1 MFKFTIIHVGKLKQG
16 PHQELVD
23 GYLKRLTPYA
33 QVEMVEVKEER
44 FSSPSDRERVLSTES
59 ERIANAVPAG
69 ARPIVLDA
77 DGREP
82 DSEELATWIE
92 SISEQQTQRLVFIL
106 GGPLGLHDVV
116 KRSADKT
123 LSLSKQTYPHDL
135 ALVMLTEQ
143 LYRAMTILTGKTY
156 HY

>member
-1 MFKFTIIHVGKLKQG
+1 MYKFTIIHVGKLKNG

-23 GYLKRLTPYA
+23 GYLKRLSPFA
-33 QVEMVEVKEER
+33 QVELLEVKEEKFGTAKER
-44 FSSPSDRERVLSTES
+44 EYVLSVEAEKIASILPSD
-59 ERIANAVPAG
+59 
-69 ARPIVLDA
+69 ARPIVMDA

-82 DSEELATWIE
+82 NSTELAEWIDTLA
-92 SISEQQTQRLVFIL
+92 EQQTQHLAFIV
-106 GGPLGLHDVV
+106 GGPLGLADVV

-123 LSLSKQTYPHDL
+123 FALSKQTYPHDL

-143 LYRAMTILTGKTY
+143 LYRAMTILAGKTY

>member
-1 MFKFTIIHVGKLKQG
+1 MYQFTIIHVGKLKTG

-33 QVEMVEVKEER
+33 VVELVEVKEEKFTSVQNR
-44 FSSPSDRERVLSTES
+44 TRVLAIEADK
-59 ERIANAVPAG
+59 IASVIPND

-82 DSEELATWIE
+82 NSTELATWIDTLC
-92 SISEQQTQRLVFIL
+92 EQQTQHLAFIV
-106 GGPLGLHDVV
+106 GGPLGLADVV
-116 KRSADKT
+116 KQSADKT
-123 LSLSKQTYPHDL
+123 FALSKQTYPHDL
-135 ALVMLTEQ
+135 AIVMLTEQ
-143 LYRAMTILTGKTY
+143 LYRSMTILAGKTY